1 MNLKDNKYNKIFL
14 IKEMLETGKIVKHL
28 DIEKILSYE
37 KEVKKERIFFTGEG
51 SSRIFPAKK
60 IMYEARKKAYI
71 EDFYT
76 DCAAQALE
84 YNLLDSTVFVASN
97 SGKTKEDLELIRK
110 LKRQNH
116 DNIISIVANAGT
128 PIMNEANMSY
138 LLTCGKEK
146 AVPATKSVIEQ
157 ALFYD
162 LLFRKLNNIDLPDLN
177 KLGNLITQVLEMP
190 IPDDIVEALAN
201 STIIYFA
208 GRNNGVAE
216 ELTLKANEIARK
228 KSDFLEGTYVFHG
241 IEEVMD
247 ADELVVIIDP
257 FKDEEG
263 KYKDILIN
271 NIGLKVIAI
280 STRKTIFP
288 TIIIPEYGDFTNY
301 LEIAA
306 GWNLLVEVGINMGI
320 NLDKTLRARKV
331 GHEFKSSPQFCHY
344 EE

>member
-1 MNLKDNKYNKIFL
+1 MNLKDSKYNKYYL
-14 IKEMLETGKIVKHL
+14 IKEMLETGEIVKRL

-60 IMYEARKKAYI
+60 IMYEARKKGYK

-76 DCAAQALE
+76 DCAMQALE
-84 YNLLDSTVFVASN
+84 YDLQDSTVFVASN
-97 SGKTKEDLELIRK
+97 SGKTKEDLELIQK

-116 DNIISIVANAGT
+116 DNIMSIVANAGT
-128 PIMNEANMSY
+128 PIMNEAHVSY
-138 LLTCGKEK
+138 LLTCGKEN

-157 ALFYD
+157 TLFYD
-162 LLFRKLNNIDLPDLN
+162 LLFRKLNHINLPDLN
-177 KLGNLITQVLEMP
+177 KLGNLIIQVLKMS
-190 IPDDIVEALAN
+190 IPEEITDTLINAKMV
-201 STIIYFA
+201 YFS

-228 KSDFLEGTYVFHG
+228 KSDFLEGTYAFHG

-247 ADELVVIIDP
+247 TDEVVVIIDL
-257 FKDEEG
+257 FKDEEE
-263 KYKDILIN
+263 KYQDVLIDG
-271 NIGLKVIAI
+271 IGLKVIAI

-301 LEIAA
+301 IEIAA

-320 NLDKTLRARKV
+320 DMDKTSRARKV
-331 GHEFKSSPQFCHY
+331 GHEFKSLS
-344 EE
+344 

>member
-1 MNLKDNKYNKIFL
+1 MNLQDNKYNQFFL
-14 IKEMLETGKIVKHL
+14 IREMLETGEIVKHL
-28 DIEKILSYE
+28 DLKKILSYE

-60 IMYEARKKAYI
+60 IMYEAQKKGYK

-76 DCAAQALE
+76 DCATQALE

-97 SGKTKEDLELIRK
+97 SGKTKEDLELIQK

-128 PIMNEANMSY
+128 PIMNEAHLSY
-138 LLTCGKEK
+138 LLTCGIEN

-162 LLFRKLNNIDLPDLN
+162 LLFRKLNNTDLPDFN
-177 KLGNLITQVLEMP
+177 KLGNLIIQVLQMYT
-190 IPDDIVEALAN
+190 PDEIIETLIN
-201 STIIYFA
+201 SKIIYFA

-241 IEEVMD
+241 IEEVMNT
-247 ADELVVIIDP
+247 DEVVVIIDP
-257 FKDEEG
+257 FKDEEE
-263 KYKDILIN
+263 KYKNVLIKG
-271 NIGLKVIAI
+271 IGLKVVAI

-306 GWNLLVEVGINMGI
+306 GWNLLVEVGINMCI
-320 NLDKTLRARKV
+320 DMDKTVRARKV
-331 GHEFKSSPQFCHY
+331 GHKI
-344 EE
+344 

>member
-1 MNLKDNKYNKIFL
+1 MNLQDNKYNQFFL
-14 IKEMLETGKIVKHL
+14 IREMLETGEIVKRL
-28 DIEKILSYE
+28 DLKKILSYE

-60 IMYEARKKAYI
+60 MMYEAQKKGYK

-76 DCAAQALE
+76 DCATQALE

-110 LKRQNH
+110 LKKQNH

-128 PIMNEANMSY
+128 PIMNEAHVSY

-146 AVPATKSVIEQ
+146 AVPATKSVVEQ

-162 LLFRKLNNIDLPDLN
+162 LLFRKLNNTDLPDFN
-177 KLGNLITQVLEMP
+177 KLGNLIIQVLQMP
-190 IPDDIVEALAN
+190 IPDEITEALINAK
-201 STIIYFA
+201 IIYFA

-228 KSDFLEGTYVFHG
+228 KSDFLEGTYLFHG
-241 IEEVMD
+241 IEEVMNK
-247 ADELVVIIDP
+247 DEVVVIVDP
-257 FKDEEG
+257 FKDEEE
-263 KYKDILIN
+263 KYKKVLIKG
-271 NIGLKVIAI
+271 IGLKVVAI

-306 GWNLLVEVGINMGI
+306 GWNLLVEIGINMGI
-320 NLDKTLRARKV
+320 DMDKTVRARKV
-331 GHEFKSSPQFCHY
+331 GHKI
-344 EE
+344 

>member
-1 MNLKDNKYNKIFL
+1 MNLKDSKYNKYYL
-14 IKEMLETGKIVKHL
+14 IKEMLETGEIVKRL
-28 DIEKILSYE
+28 DIEKILSYG

-60 IMYEARKKAYI
+60 IMYEARKKGYK

-76 DCAAQALE
+76 DCAMQALE
-84 YNLLDSTVFVASN
+84 YDLQDSTVFVASN
-97 SGKTKEDLELIRK
+97 SGKTKEDLELIQK

-116 DNIISIVANAGT
+116 DNIMSIVANAGT
-128 PIMNEANMSY
+128 PIMNEAHVSY
-138 LLTCGKEK
+138 LLTCGKEN

-157 ALFYD
+157 TLFYD
-162 LLFRKLNNIDLPDLN
+162 LLFRKLNHTDLPDLN
-177 KLGNLITQVLEMP
+177 KLGNLIIQVLKMS
-190 IPDDIVEALAN
+190 IPEEITDTLINAKMV
-201 STIIYFA
+201 YFS

-228 KSDFLEGTYVFHG
+228 KSDFLEGTYAFHG

-247 ADELVVIIDP
+247 TDEVVVIIDL
-257 FKDEEG
+257 FKDEEE
-263 KYKDILIN
+263 KYQDVLIDG
-271 NIGLKVIAI
+271 IGLKVIAI

-301 LEIAA
+301 IEIAD

-320 NLDKTLRARKV
+320 DMDKTSRARKV
-331 GHEFKSSPQFCHY
+331 GHEFKSLS
-344 EE
+344 

>member
-1 MNLKDNKYNKIFL
+1 MNLIDNKYNKFFL
-14 IKEMLETGKIVKHL
+14 IREMLETGEIVKHL
-28 DIEKILSYE
+28 NVEKVLSYE
-37 KEVKKERIFFTGEG
+37 KEIKKERIFFTGEG

-60 IMYEARKKAYI
+60 TMYEARKKGYK

-76 DCAAQALE
+76 DCATQALE

-97 SGKTKEDLELIRK
+97 SGKTKEDLELILK

-128 PIMNEANMSY
+128 PIMNEAHVSY
-138 LLTCGKEK
+138 LLTCGKEN
-146 AVPATKSVIEQ
+146 AVPATKSVVEQ

-162 LLFRKLNNIDLPDLN
+162 LLFRKLNKIDLPDFN
-177 KLGNLITQVLEMP
+177 KLGNLIIQVLEMP
-190 IPDDIVEALAN
+190 IPDEITDTLIN
-201 STIIYFA
+201 SKIIYFS

-228 KSDFLEGTYVFHG
+228 KSDFLEGTYLFHG
-241 IEEVMD
+241 IEEVMN
-247 ADELVVIIDP
+247 ADEVVVIVNP
-257 FKDEEG
+257 FKDDEE
-263 KYKDILIN
+263 KYKNVLIKG
-271 NIGLKVIAI
+271 IGLKVVAI

-288 TIIIPEYGDFTNY
+288 TITIPEYGDFTNY

-320 NLDKTLRARKV
+320 DMDKTVRARKV
-331 GHEFKSSPQFCHY
+331 GHKI
-344 EE
+344 

>member
-1 MNLKDNKYNKIFL
+1 MNLQDNKYNKFFL
-14 IKEMLETGKIVKHL
+14 IREMLEAGEIIKHL
-28 DIEKILSYE
+28 DIKKILSYE
-37 KEVKKERIFFTGEG
+37 KEVKKERIFITGEG

-60 IMYEARKKAYI
+60 IMYEARKKGYK

-128 PIMNEANMSY
+128 PIMNEAHVSY
-138 LLTCGKEK
+138 LLTCGKEN
-146 AVPATKSVIEQ
+146 AVPATKSVVEQ

-162 LLFRKLNNIDLPDLN
+162 LLFRKLNNTDLPDFN
-177 KLGNLITQVLEMP
+177 KLGNLLIQVLQIP
-190 IPDDIVEALAN
+190 IPDEITETLMN
-201 STIIYFA
+201 SKIIYFA

-216 ELTLKANEIARK
+216 ELALKANEIARK
-228 KSDFLEGTYVFHG
+228 KSDYLEGTYVFHG
-241 IEEVMD
+241 IEEAMNT
-247 ADELVVIIDP
+247 DEVVVIVDP
-257 FKDEEG
+257 FKDEEE
-263 KYKDILIN
+263 KYKNVLIEG
-271 NIGLKVIAI
+271 IGLKVVAI

-306 GWNLLVEVGINMGI
+306 GWNLLVEIGINMGI
-320 NLDKTLRARKV
+320 DMDKTVRARKV
-331 GHEFKSSPQFCHY
+331 GHKI
-344 EE
+344 

>member
-1 MNLKDNKYNKIFL
+1 MNLQDNKYNNFFL
-14 IKEMLETGKIVKHL
+14 TREMLEVGEIIKHL
-28 DIEKILSYE
+28 DMKKILSYE

-60 IMYEARKKAYI
+60 IMYEARKKNYK
-71 EDFYT
+71 ENFYT

-84 YNLLDSTVFVASN
+84 YKLLDSTVFIASN
-97 SGKTKEDLELIRK
+97 SGKTKEDLELIQK

-116 DNIISIVANAGT
+116 NNIISIVANANT
-128 PIMNEANMSY
+128 PIMNEAHVSY
-138 LLTCGKEK
+138 LLTCGKEN
-146 AVPATKSVIEQ
+146 AVAATKSVMEQ

-162 LLFRKLNNIDLPDLN
+162 LLFGKLNDIPFPDLN

-190 IPDDIVEALAN
+190 IPEEITDTLIN
-201 STIIYFA
+201 SKIIYFA

-241 IEEVMD
+241 IEEVMNT
-247 ADELVVIIDP
+247 DEVVVIVDP
-257 FKDEEG
+257 FKDEEE
-263 KYKDILIN
+263 KYKNVLIKG
-271 NIGLKVIAI
+271 IGLKVIAI

-301 LEIAA
+301 IEIAA
-306 GWNLLVEVGINMGI
+306 GWNLLVEVGINVGI
-320 NLDKTLRARKV
+320 DVDKTLRARKV
-331 GHEFKSSPQFCHY
+331 GHKFKSLS
-344 EE
+344 

>member
-1 MNLKDNKYNKIFL
+1 MNLQDNKYNQVFL
-14 IKEMLETGKIVKHL
+14 IREMLDMGEIVKHL
-28 DIEKILSYE
+28 DLKKILSYE

-60 IMYEARKKAYI
+60 TMYEAQKKGYK

-76 DCAAQALE
+76 DCATQALE

-97 SGKTKEDLELIRK
+97 SGKTKEDLELIQK

-116 DNIISIVANAGT
+116 GNIISIVANAGT
-128 PIMNEANMSY
+128 PIMNEAHVSY
-138 LLTCGKEK
+138 LLTCGKER
-146 AVPATKSVIEQ
+146 AVPATKSVVEQ

-162 LLFRKLNNIDLPDLN
+162 LLFRKLNNTDLPDFN
-177 KLGNLITQVLEMP
+177 KLGNLIIQVLQMP
-190 IPDDIVEALAN
+190 IPDEITEALINAK
-201 STIIYFA
+201 IIYFA

-228 KSDFLEGTYVFHG
+228 KSDFLEGTYLFHG
-241 IEEVMD
+241 IEEVMNK
-247 ADELVVIIDP
+247 DEVVVIVDP
-257 FKDEEG
+257 FKDEEE
-263 KYKDILIN
+263 KYKNVLIQG
-271 NIGLKVIAI
+271 IGLKVVAI

-306 GWNLLVEVGINMGI
+306 GWNLLVEIGINMGI
-320 NLDKTLRARKV
+320 DMDKTVRARKV
-331 GHEFKSSPQFCHY
+331 GHKI
-344 EE
+344 

>member
-1 MNLKDNKYNKIFL
+1 MNLQDNKYNKFFL
-14 IKEMLETGKIVKHL
+14 TREMLETGEIVRQL
-28 DIEKILSYE
+28 DVKKILSYE

-60 IMYEARKKAYI
+60 VMYEARKRGYK

-76 DCAAQALE
+76 DCATQALE

-110 LKRQNH
+110 LKGQNH

-128 PIMNEANMSY
+128 QIMNEAHVSY
-138 LLTCGKEK
+138 LLTCGKEN
-146 AVPATKSVIEQ
+146 AVAATKSVIEQ

-162 LLFRKLNNIDLPDLN
+162 LLFRKLNNIPLPDLN

-190 IPDDIVEALAN
+190 IPKEITKTLIN
-201 STIIYFA
+201 SQVIYFA

-216 ELTLKANEIARK
+216 ELTLKTNEIARK

-247 ADELVVIIDP
+247 TGEVVVIIDP
-257 FKDEEG
+257 FKDEEEV
-263 KYKDILIN
+263 YKKILIDG
-271 NIGLKVIAI
+271 IGLKVVAI

-288 TIIIPEYGDFTNY
+288 TIIIPGYGDFNNY
-301 LEIAA
+301 IEIAA
-306 GWNLLVEVGINMGI
+306 GWNLLVEVGINMGV
-320 NLDKTLRARKV
+320 NLDKTIRARKV
-331 GHEFKSSPQFCHY
+331 GHEFKSIS
-344 EE
+344 

>member
-1 MNLKDNKYNKIFL
+1 MNLQENKYNQFFL
-14 IKEMLETGKIVKHL
+14 IREMLQTGEIVKHL
-28 DIEKILSYE
+28 DLKKILSYE

-60 IMYEARKKAYI
+60 TIYEARKKGYK

-76 DCAAQALE
+76 DCATQALE

-97 SGKTKEDLELIRK
+97 SGKTKEDLELIQK

-128 PIMNEANMSY
+128 PIMNEAHVSY
-138 LLTCGKEK
+138 LLNCGKEK
-146 AVPATKSVIEQ
+146 AVPATKSVVEQ

-162 LLFRKLNNIDLPDLN
+162 LLFRKLNNADLPDFN
-177 KLGNLITQVLEMP
+177 KLGNLIIQVLEMP
-190 IPDDIVEALAN
+190 IPDEITEALMNAK
-201 STIIYFA
+201 IIYFA

-228 KSDFLEGTYVFHG
+228 KSDFLEGTYLFHG
-241 IEEVMD
+241 IEEVMNT
-247 ADELVVIIDP
+247 DEVVVIVDP
-257 FKDEEG
+257 FKDEEE
-263 KYKDILIN
+263 KYKNVLIKG
-271 NIGLKVIAI
+271 IGLKVVAI

-288 TIIIPEYGDFTNY
+288 TMTIPEYGDFTNY

-306 GWNLLVEVGINMGI
+306 GWNLLVEIGINMGI
-320 NLDKTLRARKV
+320 DMDKTVRARKV
-331 GHEFKSSPQFCHY
+331 GHKI
-344 EE
+344 

>member
-1 MNLKDNKYNKIFL
+1 MNLKDSKYNKYYL
-14 IKEMLETGKIVKHL
+14 IKEMLETGEIVKRL
-28 DIEKILSYE
+28 DIEKILSYG

-60 IMYEARKKAYI
+60 IMYEARKKGYK

-76 DCAAQALE
+76 DCAMQALE
-84 YNLLDSTVFVASN
+84 YDLQDSTVFVASN
-97 SGKTKEDLELIRK
+97 SGKTKEDLELIQK

-116 DNIISIVANAGT
+116 DNIMSIVANAGT
-128 PIMNEANMSY
+128 PIMNEAHVSY
-138 LLTCGKEK
+138 LLTCGKEN

-157 ALFYD
+157 TLFYD
-162 LLFRKLNNIDLPDLN
+162 LLFRKLNHTNLPDLN
-177 KLGNLITQVLEMP
+177 KLGNLIIQVLKMS
-190 IPDDIVEALAN
+190 IPEEITDTLINAKMV
-201 STIIYFA
+201 YFS

-228 KSDFLEGTYVFHG
+228 KSDFLEGTYAFHG

-247 ADELVVIIDP
+247 TDEVVVIIDL
-257 FKDEEG
+257 FKDEEE
-263 KYKDILIN
+263 KYQDVLIDG
-271 NIGLKVIAI
+271 IGLKVIAI

-301 LEIAA
+301 IEIAA

-320 NLDKTLRARKV
+320 DMDKTSRARKV
-331 GHEFKSSPQFCHY
+331 GHEFKSLS
-344 EE
+344 